1 MIATAIAWLLAPFLA
16 AFITALSPRL
26 GRPLTLLASAATV
39 AMAAAIP
46 VGWAP
51 ESLQLLGPLGVR
63 LQLDALAAPF
73 LLLNGLVTAAVALDG
88 FSAGADPDG
97 GAPSGRQ
104 DSHLAL
110 LMLVLLGAVN
120 SAIVAVDLISIYVA
134 LEVVGVAVVVLLALG
149 NGERDLWLGLR
160 YGLLS
165 NTVMLLF
172 LIGAGLVYLQQGT
185 FALAATPLA
194 GGVPLALLVVALVS
208 KGELFLAGL
217 WLPRTNAQAPLA
229 VSALLSGAVLSAGV
243 APLLRLAEL
252 TPPLTP
258 VLQGLGILS
267 AALGV
272 VFALAETDLRRLL
285 AWSTLS
291 QMGLVVLLPAVGAL
305 LALAHGLAKA
315 ALFLAARGIPSQSLE
330 GWRQRPLAASSAVP
344 LLLASCSIAGVAPL
358 LGFAAKDV
366 LEEGLDTTLGHF
378 LVAVLGVGTVAVYA
392 RLWGAPVGRLHGAVT
407 APGAPGAGLMSRATA
422 WPFGS
427 LLLVAALLLLNL
439 SPWARAFWGNLATD
453 GLGWALLKSGGTVA
467 AGVTLQRLLEW
478 RGRPWSLPG
487 LERLD
492 NLLAAVVL
500 LGAVLV
506 LGLAP

>member
-1 MIATAIAWLLAPFLA
+1 MIATAIAWLLGPFLA

-194 GGVPLALLVVALVS
+194 GGAPGVAGGGPGEQRGTVPRRAVAATHQRP
-208 KGELFLAGL
+208 GAAGGVG
-217 WLPRTNAQAPLA
+217 PAFGRRDQRR
-229 VSALLSGAVLSAGV
+229 SGATAAAGGAHA
-243 APLLRLAEL
+243 AP
-252 TPPLTP
+252 
-258 VLQGLGILS
+258 
-267 AALGV
+267 
-272 VFALAETDLRRLL
+272 D
-285 AWSTLS
+285 
-291 QMGLVVLLPAVGAL
+291 
-305 LALAHGLAKA
+305 
-315 ALFLAARGIPSQSLE
+315 
-330 GWRQRPLAASSAVP
+330 
-344 LLLASCSIAGVAPL
+344 AGP
-358 LGFAAKDV
+358 
-366 LEEGLDTTLGHF
+366 
-378 LVAVLGVGTVAVYA
+378 
-392 RLWGAPVGRLHGAVT
+392 
-407 APGAPGAGLMSRATA
+407 PGAGDPQRRSR
-422 WPFGS
+422 G
-427 LLLVAALLLLNL
+427 
-439 SPWARAFWGNLATD
+439 
-453 GLGWALLKSGGTVA
+453 GL
-467 AGVTLQRLLEW
+467 
-478 RGRPWSLPG
+478 RPG
-487 LERLD
+487 
-492 NLLAAVVL
+492 
-500 LGAVLV
+500 
-506 LGLAP
+506 